1 MKTTCERCG
10 MTAEHAPSEG
20 IFACGSHKFDGIERI
35 SHHCNTRVK
44 LRDALAAL
52 KDLADAAARIQWGM
66 PCWSLEMAKLDDA
79 RKRALRV
86 LEGQP

>member
-10 MTAEHAPSEG
+10 SDRVPGTEPAIVFQCGATGTWQPE
-20 IFACGSHKFDGIERI
+20 ACHTIAG
-35 SHHCNTRVK
+35 
-44 LRDALAAL
+44 LRAAL